1 MAEETKVV
9 APPAA
14 DNEIKLF
21 GKWST
26 NVNVEDMSLQVCA
39 SCLD

>member
-9 APPAA
+9 APPAN

-26 NVNVEDMSLQVCA
+26 NVNVEDMSLQVCIYMT
-39 SCLD
+39 